1 MSTTLKPDFQ
11 SFMLPTGGN
20 FTGLKIG
27 HEDMT
32 SENTVA
38 TGLLDESGST
48 NSFARDMELAV
59 GEIIKSLRDSSRAE
73 HIMYRHC
80 HFGTGFREHHGYT
93 PLSKLNPGDYDGCY
107 QPGGATHLYDSCVN
121 VIEATQV
128 YGEEITNKKYLC
140 NGFIYIITD
149 GADYG
154 STLTIPDVRDALAKA
169 IASEDLESLMT
180 VLIGVNVGSY
190 KAGLEK
196 FKNDAGLTQF
206 ITLENTSAKALAK
219 LSGFI
224 VSSMMAQ
231 SQHLGLG
238 GPSQPLDPNTGK
250 PVAAGSTGSLTF

>member
-1 MSTTLKPDFQ
+1 MKPDFQ

-27 HEDMT
+27 HEDMAF
-32 SENTVA
+32 ENTVA

-48 NSFARDMELAV
+48 NSFARDMEKAV
-59 GEIIKSLRDSSRAE
+59 GEIIKSLRDSPRAE
-73 HIMYRHC
+73 NLMYRHC

-93 PLSKLNPGDYDGCY
+93 PLSKLNPADYDGCY
-107 QPGGATHLYDSCVN
+107 QPGGATHLYDGSVQ

-128 YGEEITNKKYLC
+128 YGEEMMKKKYLC

-169 IASEDLESLMT
+169 VASEALESLMT
-180 VLIGVNVGSY
+180 ILIGVNVGSY
-190 KAGLEK
+190 KDKLEQ
-196 FKNDAGLTQF
+196 FKNEAGLTQF

-219 LSGFI
+219 LAGFI
-224 VSSMMAQ
+224 ASSMMSQ
-231 SQHLGLG
+231 SQHLGSG

-250 PVAAGSTGSLTF
+250 PVAPGTTGSLTF